1 MNPLKNEHDHR
12 SVAQAFYQ
20 LNFYLQTIGVSFT
33 IKDLYRAAYFE
44 TRKDR
49 YQDEWLNHL
58 EEDPHVLESMKEPF
72 TTYSIAETLIRT
84 GHEPILRA
92 LMNRARDENIGF
104 TQAYIVGARKRP
116 QS

>member
-1 MNPLKNEHDHR
+1 MKNEHDHR

-20 LNFYLQTIGVSFT
+20 LNFYLQAIGVSFT
-33 IKDLYRAAYFE
+33 IKDLYRAAYLE
-44 TRKDR
+44 SRKDR

-58 EEDPHVLESMKEPF
+58 EEDPHVLESMEEPF
-72 TTYSIAETLIRT
+72 TTHSIAETLIRT
-84 GHEPILRA
+84 GHEPVLRV
-92 LMNRARDENIGF
+92 LMKRVHEENIGF